1 MSNGL
6 SAEKIAQFAQGTNL
20 VPVLSGESMEGLE
33 IWLEVLFAN
42 RVISV
47 LLRLAENPRTPGK
60 LLDSLANQTNSDLR
74 VAVAENPSCPSE
86 TLERLA
92 ADTDPDVRY
101 AIAENHNMPWSILHL
116 LTGDENPYVS
126 CRAIRTLDRL
136 QGFSILQFPSAIEQQ
151 RVTC

>member
-6 SAEKIAQFAQGTNL
+6 SAEKIAQFAQCSNL

-33 IWLEVLFAN
+33 IWLEVLFAD

-47 LLRLAENPRTPGK
+47 LMRLAENPRTPSK
-60 LLDSLANQTNSDLR
+60 LLDSLANQANSDLR
-74 VAVAENPSCPSE
+74 IAVSENPSCPAE

-92 ADTDPDVRY
+92 GDLNPDVRY
-101 AIAENHNMPWSILHL
+101 AIAENHNISSDILL
-116 LTGDENPYVS
+116 KLTEDENPYVS

-136 QGFSILQFPSAIEQQ
+136 QGFSILQFSAGIDQ
-151 RVTC
+151 RVRC